1 MSKTKSLVWTA
12 VGALAVLGVLLVPG
26 AKGGPHEVV
35 IRDGKFQ
42 PQEAYLGEG
51 DTMVFIHDDGEAVHT
66 VTADDGSFDSSPG
79 CRTGSETDC
88 LNAGET
94 WQHKFA
100 AIGRFP
106 YHSKTHPD
114 VKGVVIVVEKGTGP
128 SSTMP
133 R

>member
-1 MSKTKSLVWTA
+1 MSRTKSLVWSA
-12 VGALAVLGVLLVPG
+12 VGALAALGVLLVPG
-26 AKGGPHEVV
+26 AKGAHEVV
-35 IRDGKFQ
+35 IRDGRFQ
-42 PQEAYLGEG
+42 PQESYLGEG

-79 CRTGSETDC
+79 CRTGSEKDC

-94 WQHKFA
+94 WEHKFA
-100 AIGRFP
+100 KIGRYP
-106 YHSKTHPD
+106 YHSRTNPE
-114 VKGVVIVVEKGTGP
+114 VTGVVIVVEKGTGP